1 MNLQR
6 TTKLW
11 GRGYVG
17 KRGMGEC
24 QRPARVSVLW
34 DGGQGRTAG
43 CFPCSPRWAS
53 SWVKPLT
60 PYGGRDGGGQ
70 GAVPGSQSLAS
81 HAGYGRGAENRIGAP
96 GRHSS
101 PRRCGKRAEG
111 ERFPMQARVLKSGLD
126 KQRQSMVLE
135 LYCRKAGEREKV
147 ERERDQPWPRGEKG
161 EKEREKKG

>member
-60 PYGGRDGGGQ
+60 PHSGGG
-70 GAVPGSQSLAS
+70 GGEGVAPVPGSQSLAS
-81 HAGYGRGAENRIGAP
+81 HTGYGRGAENRIGDP
-96 GRHSS
+96 RRHSALEIWEES
-101 PRRCGKRAEG
+101 KKG
-111 ERFPMQARVLKSGLD
+111 ESL
-126 KQRQSMVLE
+126 
-135 LYCRKAGEREKV
+135 EREVKT
-147 ERERDQPWPRGEKG
+147 
-161 EKEREKKG
+161 